1 MGQRD
6 GTVGI
11 GEPSRPRAM
20 RRLLGLTL
28 LGAVLPGAGLVA
40 AGRRAAGGTVLAA
53 FLAVVGGVA
62 AVAATGGLTRLLL
75 EAAVRPRALT
85 TLEVAAP
92 LFAGLWCLVIAASH
106 AALRDRPLNRF
117 QNSLAT
123 AVVFALCV
131 PVAWLGVQGARY
143 ASAQHGLL
151 DAVFPSAAGQVSA
164 LGRPTASQRGSS
176 RPGEMVGGP
185 ASNQHVRV
193 SRPSLDNPAEALG
206 PRVNILLLGSDAGPE
221 RWGTRT
227 DTVIVAS
234 IDTATGNTVLLSLP
248 RNLENVPFPA
258 GSPFHRLYPHGFDCG
273 DICLLNA
280 VWELVGVTHSNLL
293 PGVGDPGLVATR
305 QAVEATLGVPID
317 FSVVVNMRAFL
328 DVIDVLGGVTVD
340 VPHTLVVGDPAHPD
354 LVLHPGRQHLDA
366 WQALWYV
373 RVRQGYSD
381 YDRMLRQRCLLGA
394 LVSQASPMTLL
405 LRLPAIDRA
414 VGSTVTTDIPQGDL
428 PAFVELAR
436 RMRSGQMT
444 SLAFTDEVIDPG
456 HPDFAEI
463 RRLAHLAIAASERP
477 HQRSGGSAGSGDSG
491 GSGQSLRAVC

>member
-1 MGQRD
+1 MGQWD
-6 GTVGI
+6 GTVGT
-11 GEPSRPRAM
+11 GEPHRPREM

-40 AGRRAAGGTVLAA
+40 AGRRAAGGTILAA

-62 AVAATGGLTRLLL
+62 AVVATGSLTKLLV

-85 TLEVAAP
+85 ALELAAP

-106 AALRDRPLNRF
+106 VALRGWPLNRF
-117 QNSLAT
+117 QQALAT
-123 AVVFALCV
+123 SVVLALCV

-151 DAVFPSAAGQVSA
+151 EAVFPATGGQSSA
-164 LGRPTASQRGSS
+164 LGGPTASPGGSS
-176 RPGEMVGGP
+176 RPGTTAGGP
-185 ASNQHVRV
+185 AANQHVRV
-193 SRPSLDNPAEALG
+193 SGPPLDNPVDALA
-206 PRVNILLLGSDAGPE
+206 PRVNVLLLGSDAGPD

-234 IDTATGNTVLLSLP
+234 IDTTTGNTVLLSLP
-248 RNLENVPFPA
+248 RNLENVPFPT

-273 DICLLNA
+273 DTCLLNA

-305 QAVEATLGVPID
+305 QAVEATLGLRVD
-317 FSVVVNMRAFL
+317 YSVVVNMRAFL
-328 DVIDVLGGVTVD
+328 DVIDALGGVTVD

-394 LVSQASPMTLL
+394 LVNQASPMNLL
-405 LRLPAIDRA
+405 LRLPAIDHA

-428 PAFVELAR
+428 PAFVDLAR
-436 RMRSGQMT
+436 RMRGARMS

-477 HQRSGGSAGSGDSG
+477 HPRSGGPAGSGHSG
-491 GSGQSLRAVC
+491 GTGQSLRAVC